1 MMNEIFSR
9 LDLSGYL
16 EKFYNYLAREKP
28 LFLQG
33 DSKINFEKIAE
44 ISKFDLLLCEK
55 IKNLDD
61 ELLRLSK
68 HTTLHISEIF
78 EFSKIVN
85 YFLYL
90 KKQNFEGL
98 LASCLLKI

>member
-55 IKNLDD
+55 K
-61 ELLRLSK
+61 
-68 HTTLHISEIF
+68 
-78 EFSKIVN
+78 
-85 YFLYL
+85 
-90 KKQNFEGL
+90 
-98 LASCLLKI
+98 